1 LDRDGDPA
9 GRSMSASHDLE
20 QGIRAHLGQFSLHV
34 LLVFATGLTIGSER
48 AVVPVLGRDVFGV
61 ESLFV
66 VGSFV
71 VSFGFVKGLLNL
83 YAGKWGGEYG
93 RKPVLV
99 LGWATA
105 LPLPVVLVFAPS
117 WGWITVGNVLL
128 GVNQALTWSMAINA
142 KIDLA
147 GPDQR
152 GLAVGIDEAFGYTGV
167 AVGAWITGVVAAR
180 TSLRPEPFYFLGAVV
195 VLAFLVSV
203 FLIEETVQFAA
214 GEVDDDDHRD
224 ANLPFGEVLKRA
236 TYGDRTLFAAAQAGH
251 VEKFVDTLFWLA
263 VPLYLTSRGLGIA
276 AVGVVV
282 GVHSAMYFLQIVTGG
297 LADRIGRRPPVI
309 AGMFLAAGGVLG
321 MVLVEGYLPWAVLSG
336 VSGLGMALLY
346 PNLMT
351 VPGDAAHP
359 TWRAAGMGVYRMW
372 RDSGYGVGAI
382 LIGFSMEFAS
392 LEAAFSLT
400 AGLMF
405 VSGAVVYRWMEE
417 THPEFGT
424 HEPPAPTERPPP
436 SASRN

>member
-1 LDRDGDPA
+1 MRTETA
-9 GRSMSASHDLE
+9 E
-20 QGIRAHLGQFSLHV
+20 QGIREHIGQFSLHV

-48 AVVPVLGRDVFGV
+48 AVVPVLGRDVLGV
-61 ESLFV
+61 ESLLV

-71 VSFGFVKGLLNL
+71 VSFGFVKALLNL

-105 LPLPVVLVFAPS
+105 LPLPVVLIFAPG

-128 GVNQALTWSMAINA
+128 GINQALTWSMAINA
-142 KIDLA
+142 KIDIA
-147 GPDQR
+147 GPEQR

-167 AVGAWITGVVAAR
+167 AAGAWITGVIAAR
-180 TSLRPEPFYFLGAVV
+180 TSLRPEPFYFLAAVV
-195 VLAFLVSV
+195 ALAFLVSIV
-203 FLIEETVQFAA
+203 LVEETVQLAEA
-214 GEVDDDDHRD
+214 EVDDDHHD
-224 ANLPFGEVLKRA
+224 ADLPFVDVLKRA

-276 AVGVVV
+276 AVGFVV
-282 GVHSAMYFLQIVTGG
+282 GVHSAMYFLQIATGG
-297 LADRIGRRPPVI
+297 LADRIGRRPPVV
-309 AGMFLAAGGVLG
+309 AGMFLTGASVLG
-321 MVLVEGYLPWAVLSG
+321 MVLVEGYLPWVVLAG

-359 TWRAAGMGVYRMW
+359 TWRATGMGVYRMW
-372 RDSGYGVGAI
+372 RDAGYGVGAI
-382 LIGFSMEFAS
+382 LVGLSMEFVT
-392 LEAAFSLT
+392 LESAFVTT
-400 AGLMF
+400 AVLMF
-405 VSGAVVYRWMEE
+405 ASGTIVYLWMEE

-424 HEPPAPTERPPP
+424 HEPPAPATQTTDR
-436 SASRN
+436 SISDD

>member
-1 LDRDGDPA
+1 
-9 GRSMSASHDLE
+9 MSSATDLE

-48 AVVPVLGRDVFGV
+48 AVVPVLGRDVLGV
-61 ESLFV
+61 ESLLV

-71 VSFGFVKGLLNL
+71 VSFGFVKSLLNL
-83 YAGKWGGEYG
+83 YAGKWGEEYG

-105 LPLPVVLVFAPS
+105 LPLPVILVFAPS
-117 WGWITVGNVLL
+117 WGWITLGNVLL

-147 GPDQR
+147 GPDKR
-152 GLAVGIDEAFGYTGV
+152 GLAVGIDEASGYTGV
-167 AVGAWITGVVAAR
+167 AAGAWITGLIAGR
-180 TSLRPEPFYFLGAVV
+180 TNLRPEPFYFLAVVV
-195 VLAFLVSV
+195 VLAFLASV
-203 FLIEETVQFAA
+203 VLVRETVQYARA
-214 GEVDDDDHRD
+214 EGEDDHHD
-224 ANLPFGEVLKRA
+224 ANLPFTAVLKRA

-251 VEKFVDTLFWLA
+251 VENFVDTLFWIA

-276 AVGVVV
+276 SVGVVV
-282 GVHSAMYFLQIVTGG
+282 GVHSAMYFLQIATGG
-297 LADRIGRRPPVI
+297 LADRIGRRPPVVV
-309 AGMFLAAGGVLG
+309 GMFVAGGGVLG
-321 MVLVEGYLPWAVLSG
+321 MVYVDGYLPWAALAG

-359 TWRAAGMGVYRMW
+359 SWRSAGMGVYRMW
-372 RDSGYGVGAI
+372 RDAGYGVGAI
-382 LIGFSMEFAS
+382 LVGLSMEFVS
-392 LEAAFSLT
+392 LEAAFYVT
-400 AGLMF
+400 AVLMF
-405 VSGAVVYRWMEE
+405 LSGAVVYLWMEE

-424 HEPPAPTERPPP
+424 HEPPAPAADAVE
-436 SASRN
+436 SSGVDD

>member
-1 LDRDGDPA
+1 
-9 GRSMSASHDLE
+9 MSTATELR
-20 QGIRAHLGQFSLHV
+20 QGIREHLGQFSLHV

-48 AVVPVLGRDVFGV
+48 TVVPVLGEDVLGV
-61 ESLFV
+61 ESFLV
-66 VGSFV
+66 IGSFV
-71 VSFGFVKGLLNL
+71 VSFGVVKSILNL
-83 YAGKWGGEYG
+83 YAGKWGEEYG

-99 LGWATA
+99 AGWVTA
-105 LPLPVVLVFAPS
+105 LPLPIILIFAPS

-128 GVNQALTWSMAINA
+128 GINQALTWSMAINA

-167 AVGAWITGVVAAR
+167 AVGAWVTGVIAGQW
-180 TSLRPEPFYFLGAVV
+180 SLRPEPFYFLGIVV
-195 VLAFLVSV
+195 VLALLVSI
-203 FLIEETVQFAA
+203 FLIRETVQYAQA
-214 GEVDDDDHRD
+214 EGDEDHHD
-224 ANLPFGEVLKRA
+224 ANLPFEEVLKRA

-251 VEKFVDTLFWLA
+251 VENFVDTLFWIA
-263 VPLYLTSRGLGIA
+263 VPLYLTNQGLGIA

-282 GVHSAMYFLQIVTGG
+282 GVHSAMYFLQIATGG

-309 AGMFLAAGGVLG
+309 AGMFLAGAGVLG
-321 MVLVEGYLPWAVLSG
+321 MVLVDSYVLWAVLAG

-351 VPGDAAHP
+351 VPSDAAHP
-359 TWRAAGMGVYRMW
+359 TWRSAGMGVYRMW
-372 RDSGYGVGAI
+372 RDSGYAVGAV
-382 LIGFSMEFAS
+382 LIGLSMEFVNVA
-392 LEAAFSLT
+392 AAFYVT

-405 VSGAVVYRWMEE
+405 VSGAVVSLWMEE

-424 HEPPAPTERPPP
+424 HEPPAPARTGRGKTVTED
-436 SASRN
+436 